1 MKKNTIL
8 FVLVMI
14 FTMFILFATTNYTF
28 ALDGIFDGADKFEQ
42 IGANSYKTPN
52 TIISDFINT
61 DGLQSASS
69 TIYNLLL
76 AAGVIVAVIIGIVI
90 AIQFITGS
98 IEEKAKIKETLIP
111 YVAGCAIIF
120 GAFAIWKIV
129 ITVLKTV

>member
-28 ALDGIFDGADKFEQ
+28 ALDGIIDGADKFEQ
-42 IGANSYKTPN
+42 IGANAYKTTN
-52 TIISDFINT
+52 TVISTLVNN
-61 DGLQSASS
+61 DGMKTASDS
-69 TIYNLLL
+69 IYNMLLT
-76 AAGVIVAVIIGIVI
+76 AGVIIAVIIGIVI

-98 IEEKAKIKETLIP
+98 IEEKAKVKETLIP

-129 ITVLKTV
+129 ITVLQSV